1 MICEP
6 GRYTEEELD
15 VGPQSG
21 WLGHYS
27 LTEQGVSVGDF
38 ETYIQQN
45 KPVVFTDPNV
55 SLYSPGKL
63 YKVPP
68 GRPLPLRPPRPRC
81 GVLWIQVLGCLE
93 R

>member
-6 GRYTEEELD
+6 GRYTEAELD

-38 ETYIQQN
+38 ESFIQQN

-55 SLYSPGKL
+55 SLNSLKQ
-63 YKVPP
+63 
-68 GRPLPLRPPRPRC
+68 RPNIYLHSN
-81 GVLWIQVLGCLE
+81 I
-93 R
+93 